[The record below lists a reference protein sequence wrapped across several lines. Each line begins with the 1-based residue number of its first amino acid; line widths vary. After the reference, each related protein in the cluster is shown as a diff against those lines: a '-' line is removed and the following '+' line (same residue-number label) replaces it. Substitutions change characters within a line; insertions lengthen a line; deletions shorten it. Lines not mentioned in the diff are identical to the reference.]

1 MRAPLL
7 PLSPLLIAVSLGGL
21 GCSRVP
27 TARVSVRRLEGPRP
41 PQVVARCVVAGLGRP
56 VQYQWKLA
64 PGLRGVG
71 WNVPTN
77 EATILVQLPENAAAV
92 AWAECTAS
100 SGQDEGKSKRVVKA
114 TAALVPPRIAGA
126 PKTAKPRELVSVR
139 GGGFGPV
146 RGDGDGLY
154 FVSLGGEVRAADR
167 DCAGA
172 AWSDSAVSACVP
184 PSLAP
189 GSWQLRVQAG
199 DELALAPTPLVIA
212 AADK

>member
-7 PLSPLLIAVSLGGL
+7 PLLIGIFASAL

-41 PQVVARCVVAGLGRP
+41 PQVVARCLVEGLARP
-56 VQYQWKLA
+56 IQYQWKLA

-71 WNVPTN
+71 WNVPAN
-77 EATILVQLPENAAAV
+77 EATILIQLPENVAAV
-92 AWAECTAS
+92 TWAECTAS
-100 SGQDEGKSKRVVKA
+100 EGSDANNGKSKRVVKA
-114 TAALVPPRIAGA
+114 TAALGPPRIASA
-126 PKTAKPRELVSVR
+126 PKAAKWRELVSVR
-139 GGGFGPV
+139 GTGFGPV

-154 FVSLGGEVRAADR
+154 FVSARGDVRAADR
-167 DCAGA
+167 GCAGA
-172 AWSDSAVSACVP
+172 AWADALVSACVP

-199 DELALAPTPLVIA
+199 DELALAPAPLVVA